1 VADGVN
7 PVVHG
12 MEPGML
18 DPVVDCP
25 RRDPE
30 LQKLA
35 PSDDAVLALRQSR
48 EGPVES
54 DPPTSGHFST
64 TTGVK

>member
-1 VADGVN
+1 
-7 PVVHG
+7 
-12 MEPGML
+12 ML